1 MDPVLTSMALARFI
15 SSFLEL
21 TAAILILR
29 FRNVQTALR
38 INAFLGLIG
47 PFIFIGVSF
56 LGIYN
61 LADKLPWK
69 KLILIFLGVI
79 LILIGT
85 TSGR

>member
-1 MDPVLTSMALARFI
+1 MEPVTVSMAVMRFI
-15 SSFLEL
+15 SSLLEL
-21 TAAILILR
+21 IAAILILK

-47 PFIFIGVSF
+47 PMIFIGVSF

-85 TSGR
+85 TSGK